1 MSLLLDPAG
10 RQAMRERA
18 AGFAGDHTAP
28 AEAGRLV
35 DRLQGWFPE
44 LPWD

>member
-18 AGFAGDHTAP
+18 ADFARDHTAP
-28 AEAGRLV
+28 AEAARLV
-35 DRLQGWFPE
+35 ARLRDWIPE
-44 LPWD
+44 LPWG